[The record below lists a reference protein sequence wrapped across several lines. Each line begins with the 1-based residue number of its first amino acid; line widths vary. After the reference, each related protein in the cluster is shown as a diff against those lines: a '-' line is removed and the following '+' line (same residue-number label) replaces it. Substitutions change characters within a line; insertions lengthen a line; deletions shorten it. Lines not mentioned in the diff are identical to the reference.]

1 MNRKFVIYSMRIM
14 NLTLPYANPLS
25 SAHAH
30 ILLLLNGESLNKKPV
45 TVLLRRAILNT
56 KIQIFFST
64 AIHAG
69 IVQMDKKILQIEI
82 MFIR

>member
-1 MNRKFVIYSMRIM
+1 MRIM

-45 TVLLRRAILNT
+45 TVLLRRAILKSIHDIKDFVQNT
-56 KIQIFFST
+56 RNFLMQPRLKKS
-64 AIHAG
+64 
-69 IVQMDKKILQIEI
+69 IVSENVMES
-82 MFIR
+82 RNET

>member
-1 MNRKFVIYSMRIM
+1 MRIM

-45 TVLLRRAILNT
+45 TVLLRRAILKSIHDIKDFVQNT
-56 KIQIFFST
+56 RKFDAAQIKKVNCVGECD
-64 AIHAG
+64 G
-69 IVQMDKKILQIEI
+69 ISK
-82 MFIR
+82 